1 MYNLY
6 DSELPKKGKCLTV
19 INNDQPMVIIT
30 TGEINKIIE
39 EDHSRE
45 FYSIGYMC
53 KLHCRNLTVNSGNI
67 IIYKNTILRNSSKEE
82 KKDLYKY
89 LKKINLKF
97 NYKTKKIEM
106 FPQLS
111 WLEKLIILTLIVN
124 PIYFYYICMI
134 IKIKLWKNNVK
145 NNVKNT
151 D

>member
-106 FPQLS
+106 FP
-111 WLEKLIILTLIVN
+111 
-124 PIYFYYICMI
+124 
-134 IKIKLWKNNVK
+134 
-145 NNVKNT
+145 
-151 D
+151 